1 MVKWG
6 EIKKHKFFV
15 VVFAP
20 IVMLCGIGLGRH
32 LYSMANALYDMVD
45 RNMWIN
51 LIRANRHLAE
61 ADRVLAEADK
71 FFDEIDREQN
81 FYQVFSTIAG
91 TIDGSTI
98 GYCGAMREL
107 DGRLLWNSPENH
119 LLAAYWDEN
128 DAERG
133 EQFRDQSIQYVMP
146 PDWTN
151 DLKNVWV
158 DREKLA
164 EYVDIAIKDNAKIG
178 NELMRVKR
186 VCGYDS
192 EGRPEIDLSAMA
204 NVVRC
209 YWCARMVRCAE
220 KGELEVAMNEM
231 CALIDMA
238 KAITCGGKTEKE
250 LGFAKVLL
258 QNARECLWV
267 ILANIEGDY
276 EVYYPY
282 MVKMIRVSL
291 GPFRVARPPKERTAL
306 TETLHEIDI
315 LRKEWRNEIEDF
327 MREEEYWR
335 ERSRYYQEIIESSKK
350 ELNSLKEELEKS
362 KADYKRKAISPD

>member
-1 MVKWG
+1 MPNDIKCLKQKEASMVKWG

-15 VVFAP
+15 AVFAP

-98 GYCGAMREL
+98 GYCGAMRER

-133 EQFRDQSIQYVMP
+133 EQFRNQSVQYVMP

-164 EYVDIAIKDNAKIG
+164 EYVDIAIKNNAKIG
-178 NELMRVKR
+178 NELMRIKSA
-186 VCGYDS
+186 CSYDS
-192 EGRPEIDLSAMA
+192 EGRPEIDFSVMA

-231 CALIDMA
+231 CALIDMV
-238 KAITCGGKTEKE
+238 KAIAWGGKTEKE
-250 LGFAKVLL
+250 LGFAKILL
-258 QNARECLWV
+258 QNARECLWA
-267 ILANIEGDY
+267 ILPN
-276 EVYYPY
+276 
-282 MVKMIRVSL
+282 
-291 GPFRVARPPKERTAL
+291 
-306 TETLHEIDI
+306 
-315 LRKEWRNEIEDF
+315 
-327 MREEEYWR
+327 
-335 ERSRYYQEIIESSKK
+335 
-350 ELNSLKEELEKS
+350 
-362 KADYKRKAISPD
+362 